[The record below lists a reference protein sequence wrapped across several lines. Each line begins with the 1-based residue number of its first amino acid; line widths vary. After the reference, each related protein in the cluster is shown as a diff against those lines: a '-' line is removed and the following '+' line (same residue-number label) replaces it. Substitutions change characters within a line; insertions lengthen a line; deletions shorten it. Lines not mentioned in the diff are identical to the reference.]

1 MESAA
6 QVEAPPVEAPP
17 AEAPA
22 AELLPAVETSLA
34 ELPPPQVDPFA
45 VAEEQAAA
53 EAAAAVAAAAVSAGL
68 AGAGPGLLFEGITD
82 EFRLSGR
89 LLGEGSLAEILGRG
103 QSVAIAEASW
113 GPVDGSAPM
122 TAVPGIRRVDPD
134 DFLVVLEPANS
145 TTALPPAAGAWDV
158 VLDLGDVA
166 VVGLV
171 SMPEGGEPGDL
182 LVDDGDRFIAIAQAY
197 LTAGGR
203 ALTPEPT
210 DAFVNRSRVR
220 TVRAAPPA

>member
-1 MESAA
+1 MESPA

-53 EAAAAVAAAAVSAGL
+53 EAAAVAVSAA

-103 QSVAIAEASW
+103 RSVAIAEASW